1 MPESLIDSS
10 NSEEGGMAKWH
21 RFYLSGDYLLEDW
34 KSNRLCADWLYCS
47 NNNSKTLNDY
57 LKNTHFFLLCHVLA
71 TVGSMF
77 LQLCFMC
84 LLTPGPRL
92 KKESLFKMCRFYNIK
107 EKSARERVMEL
118 VLSMCLF

>member
-21 RFYLSGDYLLEDW
+21 RFYLSRDYLLEDW
-34 KSNRLCADWLYCS
+34 KSKRLCADWLYCS

-57 LKNTHFFLLCHVLA
+57 LKNTHFFSVVSC
-71 TVGSMF
+71 VGSMF

-84 LLTPGPRL
+84 LLIRGPRL
-92 KKESLFKMCRFYNIK
+92 KKESLFKMCSFYNIK
-107 EKSARERVMEL
+107 EKMQEKE
-118 VLSMCLF
+118 